1 MERRTNLLD
10 HPSSTTMT
18 RRKDTA
24 FLGSLDNEARR
35 CKWATPKFHSES
47 ESRIDYRRK
56 RCMQWLLW
64 SPFSS
69 FFSFD
74 VCLTSVDSM
83 LKITRSPLRAAPL
96 NMKTHAEL
104 DTRRG
109 RVTSGQ
115 ASDCLNLTESRPLVG
130 VGPVAFYFVRLCKTD
145 RRLTQW
151 RDSNAARKTGDWLAV
166 RICISHVEM
175 QIQCRIP
182 EHNAWRLAIH
192 E

>member
-1 MERRTNLLD
+1 MSNAKIPFGKRVSNRLPTQ
-10 HPSSTTMT
+10 TMHAMIT
-18 RRKDTA
+18 LK
-24 FLGSLDNEARR
+24 
-35 CKWATPKFHSES
+35 
-47 ESRIDYRRK
+47 
-56 RCMQWLLW
+56 
-64 SPFSS
+64 S
-69 FFSFD
+69 FFFPFFLSSFD

-83 LKITRSPLRAAPL
+83 LKITRSPLRATPL

-115 ASDCLNLTESRPLVG
+115 ASDCPNLTESRPLVG
-130 VGPVAFYFVRLCKTD
+130 VGPVAFYFSFYFVRLCKTD